1 MILDTQQ
8 QDALKDLIDYV
19 LLTARNDFKK
29 HLKAGGDANDHVYST
44 ALHLNVIT
52 DKRNIKND
60 N

>member
-29 HLKAGGDANDHVYST
+29 HLEAGGNANDHVYST
-44 ALHLNVIT
+44 AVHLNELT
-52 DKRNIKND
+52 ERAK
-60 N
+60 